1 MFKKLLLIV
10 TCSTACVCSGIE
22 VAEKHLADLQKQYQA
37 GMADAVEVL
46 EAEAS
51 LIQMKASLD
60 MAVSEEEITRMIEL
74 REQIYR
80 LTEARYKEGLCS
92 YIKVYEAKL
101 MLQQYSETFDHETIE
116 QLHAEALRLIEQQ
129 AKNGCADTLENYAMQ
144 RFILENKLH
153 LQGTEKEERDLL
165 IQQMEQNFADAAQLA
180 QARYQEGFIP
190 YDKVCEI
197 QEEHAMFKFAIAMEE
212 TLTHTA
218 PSSNTEI
225 SSKLRDIDLSHAT
238 RKIQR
243 YEQLVKQGNA
253 APFTLLR
260 ARLDYLLSK
269 KIISQYQ
276 EKQ

>member
-1 MFKKLLLIV
+1 MFKKLLLIL

-92 YIKVYEAKL
+92 YIKVYWAKI
-101 MLQQYSETFDHETIE
+101 MFQQYSENFTSETIE
-116 QLHAEALRLIEQQ
+116 QLHEEALRLIEQQ

-153 LQGTEKEERDLL
+153 LPETAKEERALL
-165 IQQMEQNFADAAQLA
+165 IQQMEQNFADAEQLA
-180 QARYQEGFIP
+180 HARYQEGFLP

-197 QEEHAMFKFAIAMEE
+197 QEEHALFKFAIAMEE
-212 TLTHTA
+212 NLATPT
-218 PSSNTEI
+218 SVTEKN
-225 SSKLRDIDLSHAT
+225 SKLRDIAGKNAT
-238 RKIQR
+238 RMIQR
-243 YEQLVKQGNA
+243 YEQLIKQGNA
-253 APFTLLR
+253 SPFTLLH
-260 ARLDYLLSK
+260 ARLDYLYSK
-269 KIISQYQ
+269 KILSQYQ

>member
-1 MFKKLLLIV
+1 MFKKLLLIL
-10 TCSTACVCSGIE
+10 TCSTACVCNGIE

-37 GMADAVEVL
+37 GMADAL
-46 EAEAS
+46 EMMQAEAD
-51 LIQMKASLD
+51 LIQAKASLD

-116 QLHAEALRLIEQQ
+116 QLHTEALRIIEQQ

-153 LQGTEKEERDLL
+153 LPETAKEERALL
-165 IQQMEQNFADAAQLA
+165 IQQMEQNFADAEQLA
-180 QARYQEGFIP
+180 QARYQEGFLP

-197 QEEHAMFKFAIAMEE
+197 QEEHAMFKFAMAMEE
-212 TLTHTA
+212 NLATPT
-218 PSSNTEI
+218 SVTEKN
-225 SSKLRDIDLSHAT
+225 SKLRDIAGKNAT
-238 RKIQR
+238 RMIQR

>member
-1 MFKKLLLIV
+1 MFKRILPILL
-10 TCSTACVCSGIE
+10 CGAACVCSGIE
-22 VAEKHLADLQKQYQA
+22 VAEKHLADLQKQHQA
-37 GMADAVEVL
+37 GMADSVEVL

-60 MAVSEEEITRMIEL
+60 MAVSEEEIARMIEL

-101 MLQQYSETFDHETIE
+101 ILQQYSGTFDHETIE
-116 QLHAEALRLIEQQ
+116 QLHAEALRMIEQQ
-129 AKNGCADTLENYAMQ
+129 TQNGYADALDNYAMQ

-153 LQGTEKEERDLL
+153 LQGTEKEERALL
-165 IQQMEQNFADAAQLA
+165 IQQMEQNFADAEQLA
-180 QARYQEGFIP
+180 HARYQEGLLP

-197 QEEHAMFKFAIAMEE
+197 QEEHALFQFAIAMEE
-212 TLTHTA
+212 NLAVPT
-218 PSSNTEI
+218 SVTEK
-225 SSKLRDIDLSHAT
+225 SSKLRDIAGKNAT
-238 RKIQR
+238 RMIQR

-253 APFTLLR
+253 SPFTLLH
-260 ARLDYLLSK
+260 ARLDYLYSK
-269 KIISQYQ
+269 KILSQYQ